1 LRSLAKFPAVFL
13 AAAVTL
19 SSASKSS
26 AVVGG
31 AELQDGL
38 LDRTVMVLSSRGGV
52 CSGIVLARDV
62 VLTAAHCVMG
72 ANEYRVHYR
81 GPNGSP
87 PALVGTARTVIHPGF
102 RADAIRARRRSID
115 LALLQL
121 EQELPARFVPAVL
134 STTQPMQGE
143 AVMVAGYGVARERD
157 IRSTGLLRSA
167 ELRVVE
173 PFGPSRI
180 VLWLGGRAGSGACEG
195 DSGGPLLLR
204 QAVVA
209 VTTWSRGESEKNC
222 GSLTQGILLGEQRA
236 WIDDVLARWDRAATW
251 NDT

>member
-1 LRSLAKFPAVFL
+1 
-13 AAAVTL
+13 
-19 SSASKSS
+19 
-26 AVVGG
+26 
-31 AELQDGL
+31 
-38 LDRTVMVLSSRGGV
+38 MVLSSRGGV

-81 GPNGSP
+81 GPDGSP

-134 STTQPMQGE
+134 STAQPMQGE